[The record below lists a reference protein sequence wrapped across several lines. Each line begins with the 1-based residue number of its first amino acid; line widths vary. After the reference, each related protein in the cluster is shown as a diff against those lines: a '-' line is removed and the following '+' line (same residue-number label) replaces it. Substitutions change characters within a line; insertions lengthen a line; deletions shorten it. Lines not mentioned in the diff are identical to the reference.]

1 MAEVWVNDA
10 KTTLQAAIG
19 PSDTE
24 LVLTDPSKFPATGN
38 FRLRVDTGQNVEYM
52 LGTAR
57 SGSTVTVTRGI
68 EGSTAI
74 AHAIN
79 VACVHTLTAG
89 SLETLAAGGSVDA
102 TAVTYEPGTPGN
114 WSPAP
119 TEVAAALDQLAARSV
134 SPLTANL
141 NANDFDIYNVAVL
154 TADGEFNNG
163 NSGAAATINW
173 NSGNDQT
180 ITLTANCTFTFTAP
194 TLGGAGKF
202 LFRITQD
209 GTGNRLAT
217 WPASVKWVNQTPP
230 TLTGAANATD
240 IVSFYWNRTNYWG
253 TYSPNF
259 G

>member
-1 MAEVWVNDA
+1 MAEVWANDA

-119 TEVAAALDQLAARSV
+119 TEVAAALDQLAARSTGGRSV
-134 SPLTANL
+134 DVGNNADVDLSAATGDQYVVFRNLTAGH
-141 NANDFDIYNVAVL
+141 ACKFP
-154 TADGEFNNG
+154 
-163 NSGAAATINW
+163 
-173 NSGNDQT
+173 
-180 ITLTANCTFTFTAP
+180 TAP
-194 TLGGAGKF
+194 SVGQKVTIKDY
-202 LFRITQD
+202 D
-209 GTGNRLAT
+209 GTGSTFGVTPNPQSFDIDGVAGGSGSLVLSAT
-217 WPASVKWVNQTPP
+217 NGLPQKFETTYTFISNS
-230 TLTGAANATD
+230 LG
-240 IVSFYWNRTNYWG
+240 WG
-253 TYSPNF
+253 Q